1 MTYQLICSKSNITD
15 ATSGAGTAYFSEKL
29 GFTFGFSGVRVAQSL
44 VFLSDDLST
53 FVCLLVFFLS
63 FEHCIV
69 CPIYDFCCPFGIFQT
84 FLIRDEPP
92 KYVEKLSPQSA

>member
-1 MTYQLICSKSNITD
+1 MTYQLICSKSNIPD

-53 FVCLLVFFLS
+53 FVCLLVFLAHLAIGHVS
-63 FEHCIV
+63 FCH
-69 CPIYDFCCPFGIFQT
+69 G
-84 FLIRDEPP
+84 
-92 KYVEKLSPQSA
+92 

>member
-1 MTYQLICSKSNITD
+1 MTYQLICRKSNMTD
-15 ATSGAGTAYFSEKL
+15 ATNGAGTAYFSEKL

-53 FVCLLVFFLS
+53 IVCLLVFFLS

-69 CPIYDFCCPFGIFQT
+69 CPIYDFCCPFGIFRL
-84 FLIRDEPP
+84 FLLRM
-92 KYVEKLSPQSA
+92 SHQNM